1 MTARTP
7 EVQTVDEWRRDMGRT
22 VAWLI
27 GMAVV
32 VVVLLATGVIA

>member
-7 EVQTVDEWRRDMGRT
+7 LVQTVDEWRRDMGRL
-22 VAWLI
+22 VAWLV

-32 VVVLLATGVIA
+32 TVALLATGVIA